1 MVDDNTSLLKNP
13 NLDFVFDFH
22 SPCTGYEG
30 WTVLT
35 SKKER
40 SIIEPLNHYYFMDL
54 EQIWKSTLGEME
66 VQLSRA
72 NFTMWMKNSSL
83 IDKKD
88 GIFYVAL
95 PNNFAKEWVEGKY
108 QKNILSILRARDES
122 VKKVEFVVGG
132 ETMFAKK
139 HPSVIKE
146 VSEGM
151 ELEFRNDPE
160 TNLNPRYTF
169 SSFVVGPSNEL
180 AFAAAN
186 AITEKIGK
194 YNPLFVY
201 GGVGLGKTHL
211 IEAIG
216 NEIVVKYQ
224 KRVRPKYVPAEQFT
238 RDIVWGLR
246 NDRIESMKKKYRDV
260 DVLIIDDIQFIGGKE
275 KTEEEFF
282 HTFNALYENN
292 KQIIISS
299 DRPPQAIPT
308 LEERLRSRFEG
319 GFVADIAYP
328 EYEMRVAI
336 IHSKLQEARRQLG
349 ENIIDLIAKRVK
361 RNIRELEGVL
371 KKIVFYEEQKG
382 VAVTMKIAEGIIE
395 KSVQNLSKHV
405 NEVVI
410 LKAVA
415 DFYGVS
421 LEAMAGLN
429 RRKEIVEPRQVAMYL
444 LREISDL
451 SYPYIGEKLGRDH
464 TTAIHAY
471 EKINEEIN
479 RNPSLNQ
486 KIITIRDIIFKS

>member
-1 MVDDNTSLLKNP
+1 
-13 NLDFVFDFH
+13 
-22 SPCTGYEG
+22 
-30 WTVLT
+30 
-35 SKKER
+35 
-40 SIIEPLNHYYFMDL
+40 MDL
-54 EQIWKSTLGEME
+54 DQLWQSTLGEME

-72 NFTMWMKNSSL
+72 NFATWMKNSSL
-83 IDKKD
+83 IEKKD
-88 GIFYVAL
+88 GVFYVAL

-122 VKKVEFVVGG
+122 IKKVEFVVGG
-132 ETMFAKK
+132 ETMFTKK
-139 HPSVIKE
+139 QAPAVMDVE
-146 VSEGM
+146 TGM
-151 ELEFRNDPE
+151 GLEFKNDPE
-160 TNLNPRYTF
+160 TNLNPRYTL
-169 SSFVVGPSNEL
+169 SSYVVGPSNEL
-180 AFAAAN
+180 AVAAAT

-211 IEAIG
+211 IQAVG
-216 NEIVVKYQ
+216 NEIVARYQ
-224 KRVRPKYVPAEQFT
+224 KKIRPKYVPSEQFT

-299 DRPPQAIPT
+299 DRPPQAIPI

-336 IHSKLQEARRQLG
+336 IHSKLQEGRRQLS
-349 ENIIDLIAKRVK
+349 ENVIDLIARRVK

-382 VAVTMKIAEGIIE
+382 IAVTVKIAEGIIE
-395 KSVQNLSKHV
+395 KAVQNLSKHV
-405 NEVVI
+405 NELVI
-410 LKAVA
+410 LKMVA
-415 DFYGVS
+415 EFYNVS
-421 LEAMAGLN
+421 LETMTSQS

-464 TTAIHAY
+464 TTAIHSY

-479 RNPSLNQ
+479 RNPALNQ
-486 KIITIRDIIFKS
+486 KILTIRDMIFKG